1 MAKAARK
8 TPTQLALAALERIA
22 SHEKICGE
30 RWADAHQELRAL
42 RERWEKLA
50 FLIIGTVL
58 LATVTAAL
66 NLLIN

>member
-1 MAKAARK
+1 MTKAARK
-8 TPTQLALAALERIA
+8 TPTQIALDALERIDR
-22 SHEKICGE
+22 HEIVCGD
-30 RWADAHQELRAL
+30 RWKEAHQELRAL

-50 FLIIGTVL
+50 WLIIGTVL

>member
-1 MAKAARK
+1 MAKAVRK
-8 TPTQLALAALERIA
+8 TPTQIALDALERIDR
-22 SHEKICGE
+22 HEIVCGD

-58 LATVTAAL
+58 LATGTAAL

>member
-1 MAKAARK
+1 MTKAARK
-8 TPTQLALAALERIA
+8 TPTQIALDALERIDR
-22 SHEKICGE
+22 HEIVCGD
-30 RWADAHQELRAL
+30 RWKAAHQELRAL

-50 FLIIGTVL
+50 WLIIGTVL